1 MHRYDSLYAS
11 KEPSTPRPVADPRE
25 SPPAKWSL
33 ARRLTQKLAD
43 AQTDFENERDKAVER
58 KTALEARQKRAEA
71 DRTPTES
78 KGGFPLR
85 TLFGS
90 VIRCH
95 CATGRQKRNLSQHLE
110 QA

>member
-1 MHRYDSLYAS
+1 M
-11 KEPSTPRPVADPRE
+11 
-25 SPPAKWSL
+25 
-33 ARRLTQKLAD
+33 
-43 AQTDFENERDKAVER
+43 AVER
-58 KTALEARQKRAEA
+58 IALEARQKKAEA
-71 DRTPTES
+71 DKRTPTES

-95 CATGRQKRNLSQHLE
+95 CATGRQKRNLGRHLE